1 MSGSRR
7 RYTREFKIEAI
18 RRMVEDGQAQKTV
31 ADDLGVNV
39 NTLAAWKRQLTD
51 DPAYRVLSKRE
62 VLRWGMQFE
71 FLRSLF
77 CLRVFLAP
85 PSRSHRNREPMMCWG
100 AAVHCRGMG
109 LLASQTR

>member
-39 NTLAAWKRQLTD
+39 NTLAAWRRQLLA
-51 DPAYRVLSKRE
+51 DPTHAFPGNGKQKPEDAELTQLRKENAALKRE
-62 VLRWGMQFE
+62 LS
-71 FLRSLF
+71 FLKK
-77 CLRVFLAP
+77 
-85 PSRSHRNREPMMCWG
+85 
-100 AAVHCRGMG
+100 AAAYF
-109 LLASQTR
+109 ASDDK

>member
-39 NTLAAWKRQLTD
+39 NTLAAWKRQLMGDPVHAFPGNGKQAPD
-51 DPAYRVLSKRE
+51 DTELTELRKEVASLKRE
-62 VLRWGMQFE
+62 LS
-71 FLRSLF
+71 FLKK
-77 CLRVFLAP
+77 
-85 PSRSHRNREPMMCWG
+85 
-100 AAVHCRGMG
+100 AAAYF
-109 LLASQTR
+109 ASDEK